1 VQRRQIRLES
11 SGVIE
16 VGVVAKKIEAAG
28 PVGGGWLYDTFG
40 TYQWLYI
47 ASAAVGL
54 AAAGMALAFPPAKK
68 ADDQQGDLQPA

>member
-28 PVGGGWLYDTFG
+28 PVGGAELG
-40 TYQWLYI
+40 QEQSPEQ
-47 ASAAVGL
+47 A
-54 AAAGMALAFPPAKK
+54 
-68 ADDQQGDLQPA
+68 